1 LKEALDQFE
10 DDAVVRGALGPI
22 ADEFLR
28 LKRAEWREY
37 HAHVGSWEIQRY
49 LTAL

>member
-1 LKEALDQFE
+1 MLA
-10 DDAVVRGALGPI
+10 R
-22 ADEFLR
+22 ADVR

-37 HAHVGSWEIQRY
+37 HAHVGSWEIERY